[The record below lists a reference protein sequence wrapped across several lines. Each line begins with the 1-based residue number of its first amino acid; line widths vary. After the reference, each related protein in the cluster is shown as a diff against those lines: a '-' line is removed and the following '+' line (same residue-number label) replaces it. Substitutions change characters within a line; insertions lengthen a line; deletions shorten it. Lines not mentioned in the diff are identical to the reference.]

1 MACNKEGKYNGTK
14 MKREKYIDGT
24 GEWVS
29 ERMLKEFH
37 FIIIN
42 LYNISFGLQEYRS
55 LSLFSLLLSLV
66 PYSHSFLSLLNN
78 LLFILSFCYLENEG
92 ANFNIIFHFLK
103 GMKGIFV
110 RRSDT
115 ILLFPLILYSP
126 SLSLSRPEDSAR
138 NPSVRRLL
146 WELERIG
153 EGIREI

>member
-1 MACNKEGKYNGTK
+1 MEQEN
-14 MKREKYIDGT
+14 
-24 GEWVS
+24 EWVNECWKNS
-29 ERMLKEFH
+29 ISLLSISIIFH
-37 FIIIN
+37 LDYKN
-42 LYNISFGLQEYRS
+42 TV